1 MNSPSQPLSESTADD
16 RAIYQRLNLT
26 LESVSKFCKRW
37 QIVEL
42 AVFGSILREDFRP
55 EGADPSD
62 VDFLYVSAPE
72 ARYGFQFFDMRSEL
86 AQLIGRN
93 VDLISKRGIENS
105 RNPLRR
111 KTILESAQIIYA
123 ERPTVSS

>member
-111 KTILESAQIIYA
+111 RTILESAQIIYA